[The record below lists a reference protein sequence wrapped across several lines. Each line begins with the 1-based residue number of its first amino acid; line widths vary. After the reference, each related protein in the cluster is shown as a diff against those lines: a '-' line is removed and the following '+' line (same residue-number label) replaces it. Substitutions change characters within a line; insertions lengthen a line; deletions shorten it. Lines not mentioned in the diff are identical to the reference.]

1 MPTALKIQA
10 ARENGARSRGPKT
23 PEGIARASANAIKHG
38 LTSTKIVLATE
49 SEADFLK
56 LRENYLLQFA
66 PRNQVE
72 ADLVDQLIAARW
84 RLERIRN
91 IEASLLDLELVR
103 QQDEIEQEFE
113 TIDADVRMA
122 IAFDSVARK
131 SGTLALLNRYEAR
144 LERTYSRALESLRT
158 LREIQELQ
166 NEPNSAE
173 PLQIQKL
180 PKQDH
185 LDLPGNPGNTPS
197 VDTPARNP
205 SPAEDRSVTLGCGL
219 RT

>member
-10 ARENGARSRGPKT
+10 ARENGAKSRGPKT
-23 PEGIARASANAIKHG
+23 PEGIARSSANATKHG
-38 LTSTKIVLATE
+38 LASTKIVLATE
-49 SEADFLK
+49 SEDEFLK

-144 LERTYSRALESLRT
+144 LERTYSRALQSLRT
-158 LREIQELQ
+158 LREIQKVQ

-173 PLQIQKL
+173 PLQIQEL
-180 PKQDH
+180 P
-185 LDLPGNPGNTPS
+185 
-197 VDTPARNP
+197 TPARNP
-205 SPAEDRSVTLGCGL
+205 LPAEDRNSTLGCGP
-219 RT
+219 RP